1 MVFPR
6 IGRQHWWQME
16 HASLVLLLFLLD
28 IYNLPHP
35 LNCVIQVVSTCKR
48 CLYALLIFGSVSR
61 IPICF
66 VRKCKA
72 LATMEILAVR
82 VNESLEQMPSR
93 LEEVML
99 KIPELRLKLQQKLQ
113 QLKILKMLSL
123 MIGQAASEFRA
134 DTTCLIQV
142 TGNFKL
148 TPQPYKI

>member
-1 MVFPR
+1 M
-6 IGRQHWWQME
+6 
-16 HASLVLLLFLLD
+16 
-28 IYNLPHP
+28 
-35 LNCVIQVVSTCKR
+35 
-48 CLYALLIFGSVSR
+48 
-61 IPICF
+61 
-66 VRKCKA
+66 RKCKA

-99 KIPELRLKLQQKLQ
+99 KIPELQLKLQQKLQ
-113 QLKILKMLSL
+113 QLKILKMLRL

>member
-1 MVFPR
+1 M
-6 IGRQHWWQME
+6 
-16 HASLVLLLFLLD
+16 
-28 IYNLPHP
+28 
-35 LNCVIQVVSTCKR
+35 
-48 CLYALLIFGSVSR
+48 
-61 IPICF
+61 
-66 VRKCKA
+66 RKCKA

-123 MIGQAASEFRA
+123 MIGQAASEFGA